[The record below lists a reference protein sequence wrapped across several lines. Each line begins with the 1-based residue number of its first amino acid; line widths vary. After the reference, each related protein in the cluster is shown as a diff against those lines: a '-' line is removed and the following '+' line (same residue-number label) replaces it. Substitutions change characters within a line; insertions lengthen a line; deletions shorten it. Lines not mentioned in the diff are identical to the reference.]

1 MNQKKKLSTKL
12 IILIPV
18 FILGIFSIIS
28 NVMSVSNIRN
38 VNRSAVQISEV
49 SLKNVSGL
57 AEIQKQTQD
66 IHNLGLSHIIAVDL
80 DSMIQLVEKIRSQE
94 DALEKDLESY
104 KIYVTPDTKKEYN
117 DIKKNYEELKYECAN
132 VMAFSA
138 AGKSEDAYELA
149 NGKISKCADAIES
162 DIESIKKIVNQ
173 DANAQRQKLTSA
185 YHSSIGTS
193 IVTILISIAALFS
206 AMVAVLRWVIY
217 PLANTNREM
226 NEIISEIDNRQGDL
240 TRRVTITN
248 NKEVASVGGGIN
260 AFMAKLQEIF
270 RMISSNSRDL
280 EGVVNEVRESVQTSN
295 GSVSDLSALTE
306 ELSATM
312 QDISDNASRIN
323 ENTESVAG
331 EVKSIAEKTIEINQ
345 YTKEMKEHAEAM
357 EHAARENM
365 DTTGAKVNDI
375 VSVLSQAIE
384 DSNSVNQVDNLT
396 NDILNIASQTNLLA
410 LNASI
415 EAARAGDAGKGFAV
429 VASEISQLAAASQ
442 EAANNIQSIN
452 AIVIT
457 AVHNLADNANGL
469 VEYMNEKILPEF
481 QKFVESGGAYHD
493 KATFIEGVMADFEAK
508 TDSLQNSMDEIANS
522 VNTIS
527 HAIEEG
533 VSGVV
538 SAADSTQVLVSD
550 MDKISKKMDENFA
563 IAEGLKKETSVLQ
576 SFKHVEEK
584 NYANFG
590 KTIDKSGYFV
600 KIIDSAIKITLQLM
614 HNIATGGRLGKN
626 V

>member
-550 MDKISKKMDENFA
+550 MDKIYKKMDENFA
-563 IAEGLKKETSVLQ
+563 IAEGLKKETSVFTKL
-576 SFKHVEEK
+576 
-584 NYANFG
+584 
-590 KTIDKSGYFV
+590 
-600 KIIDSAIKITLQLM
+600 
-614 HNIATGGRLGKN
+614 
-626 V
+626 

>member
-18 FILGIFSIIS
+18 FILGIFSVIS

-57 AEIQKQTQD
+57 AEIQRQTQD

-104 KIYVTPDTKKEYN
+104 KTYVTPDTQKEYN
-117 DIKKNYEELKYECAN
+117 DIKKKYEELKYECAN

-138 AGKSEDAYELA
+138 AGKKEDAYELA

-493 KATFIEGVMADFEAK
+493 KATFIESVMADFEAK

-563 IAEGLKKETSVLQ
+563 IAEGLKKETSVFTKL
-576 SFKHVEEK
+576 
-584 NYANFG
+584 
-590 KTIDKSGYFV
+590 
-600 KIIDSAIKITLQLM
+600 
-614 HNIATGGRLGKN
+614 
-626 V
+626 

>member
-38 VNRSAVQISEV
+38 VNRRAVQISEV
-49 SLKNVSGL
+49 SLKNVSSL
-57 AEIQKQTQD
+57 AEIQRQTQD

-226 NEIISEIDNRQGDL
+226 NEIISGIDNRQGDL

-493 KATFIEGVMADFEAK
+493 KATFIESVMADFEAK

-563 IAEGLKKETSVLQ
+563 IAEGLKKETSVFTKL
-576 SFKHVEEK
+576 
-584 NYANFG
+584 
-590 KTIDKSGYFV
+590 
-600 KIIDSAIKITLQLM
+600 
-614 HNIATGGRLGKN
+614 
-626 V
+626 

>member
-104 KIYVTPDTKKEYN
+104 KTYVTPDTQKEYN

-173 DANAQRQKLTSA
+173 DADAQRQKLTSA

-206 AMVAVLRWVIY
+206 AMVAVLRWVIH
-217 PLANTNREM
+217 PLANTSREM

-493 KATFIEGVMADFEAK
+493 KATFIESVMADFEAK

-563 IAEGLKKETSVLQ
+563 IAEGLKKETSVFTKL
-576 SFKHVEEK
+576 
-584 NYANFG
+584 
-590 KTIDKSGYFV
+590 
-600 KIIDSAIKITLQLM
+600 
-614 HNIATGGRLGKN
+614 
-626 V
+626 

>member
-57 AEIQKQTQD
+57 AEIQRQTQD

-104 KIYVTPDTKKEYN
+104 KTYVTPDTQKEYN

-226 NEIISEIDNRQGDL
+226 NEIISGIDNQQGDL

-415 EAARAGDAGKGFAV
+415 EAARAGDTGKGFAV

-493 KATFIEGVMADFEAK
+493 KATFIESVMADFEAK

-563 IAEGLKKETSVLQ
+563 IAEGLKKETSVFTKL
-576 SFKHVEEK
+576 
-584 NYANFG
+584 
-590 KTIDKSGYFV
+590 
-600 KIIDSAIKITLQLM
+600 
-614 HNIATGGRLGKN
+614 
-626 V
+626 

>member
-49 SLKNVSGL
+49 SLKNVSSL
-57 AEIQKQTQD
+57 AEIQRQTQD
-66 IHNLGLSHIIAVDL
+66 MHNLGLSHIIAVDL
-80 DSMIQLVEKIRSQE
+80 DSMIRLVEKIRSQE

-173 DANAQRQKLTSA
+173 DADAQRQKLTSA

-206 AMVAVLRWVIY
+206 AMVAVLRWVIH
-217 PLANTNREM
+217 PLANTNREI

-493 KATFIEGVMADFEAK
+493 KATFIESVMADFEAK

-563 IAEGLKKETSVLQ
+563 IAEGLKKETSVFTKL
-576 SFKHVEEK
+576 
-584 NYANFG
+584 
-590 KTIDKSGYFV
+590 
-600 KIIDSAIKITLQLM
+600 
-614 HNIATGGRLGKN
+614 
-626 V
+626 

>member
-533 VSGVV
+533 ASGVV

-563 IAEGLKKETSVLQ
+563 IAEGLKKETSVFTKL
-576 SFKHVEEK
+576 
-584 NYANFG
+584 
-590 KTIDKSGYFV
+590 
-600 KIIDSAIKITLQLM
+600 
-614 HNIATGGRLGKN
+614 
-626 V
+626 

>member
-193 IVTILISIAALFS
+193 VVTILISIAALFS

-217 PLANTNREM
+217 PLTNTNREI
-226 NEIISEIDNRQGDL
+226 NEIISGIDNRQGDL

-563 IAEGLKKETSVLQ
+563 IAEGLKKETSVFTKL
-576 SFKHVEEK
+576 
-584 NYANFG
+584 
-590 KTIDKSGYFV
+590 
-600 KIIDSAIKITLQLM
+600 
-614 HNIATGGRLGKN
+614 
-626 V
+626 

>member
-104 KIYVTPDTKKEYN
+104 KIYVTP

-563 IAEGLKKETSVLQ
+563 IAEGLKKETSVFTKL
-576 SFKHVEEK
+576 
-584 NYANFG
+584 
-590 KTIDKSGYFV
+590 
-600 KIIDSAIKITLQLM
+600 
-614 HNIATGGRLGKN
+614 
-626 V
+626 

>member
-206 AMVAVLRWVIY
+206 AMVAVLRWVIH
-217 PLANTNREM
+217 PLANTNREI
-226 NEIISEIDNRQGDL
+226 NEIISGIDNRQGDL

-493 KATFIEGVMADFEAK
+493 KATFIESVMADFEAK

-563 IAEGLKKETSVLQ
+563 IAEGLKKETSVFTKL
-576 SFKHVEEK
+576 
-584 NYANFG
+584 
-590 KTIDKSGYFV
+590 
-600 KIIDSAIKITLQLM
+600 
-614 HNIATGGRLGKN
+614 
-626 V
+626 

>member
-28 NVMSVSNIRN
+28 NVMSVSNIKN

-49 SLKNVSGL
+49 SLKNVSSL
-57 AEIQKQTQD
+57 AEIQRQTQD

-104 KIYVTPDTKKEYN
+104 KTYVTPDTQKEYN
-117 DIKKNYEELKYECAN
+117 DIKKKYEELKYECAN

-138 AGKSEDAYELA
+138 AGKKEDAYELA

-217 PLANTNREM
+217 PLANTNREI
-226 NEIISEIDNRQGDL
+226 NEIISGIDNQQGDL

-493 KATFIEGVMADFEAK
+493 KATFIESVMADFEAK

-563 IAEGLKKETSVLQ
+563 IAEGLKKETSV
-576 SFKHVEEK
+576 FKK
-584 NYANFG
+584 
-590 KTIDKSGYFV
+590 
-600 KIIDSAIKITLQLM
+600 L
-614 HNIATGGRLGKN
+614 
-626 V
+626 

>member
-18 FILGIFSIIS
+18 FILGIFSVIS
-28 NVMSVSNIRN
+28 NVMSVSNIKN

-57 AEIQKQTQD
+57 AEIQRQTQD

-80 DSMIQLVEKIRSQE
+80 DSMIKLVEKIRSQE
-94 DALEKDLESY
+94 DVLEKDLESY
-104 KIYVTPDTKKEYN
+104 KAYVTPDTKKEYN
-117 DIKKNYEELKYECAN
+117 DIQKNYEELKYECAN

-173 DANAQRQKLTSA
+173 DADAQRQKLTSA
-185 YHSSIGTS
+185 YHSSIVTS
-193 IVTILISIAALFS
+193 VVTILISIAALFS

-217 PLANTNREM
+217 PLTNTNREI
-226 NEIISEIDNRQGDL
+226 NEIISGIDNRQGDL

-260 AFMAKLQEIF
+260 SFMAKLQEIF

-493 KATFIEGVMADFEAK
+493 KATFIEGVIADFEAK

-563 IAEGLKKETSVLQ
+563 IAEGLKKETSVFTKL
-576 SFKHVEEK
+576 
-584 NYANFG
+584 
-590 KTIDKSGYFV
+590 
-600 KIIDSAIKITLQLM
+600 
-614 HNIATGGRLGKN
+614 
-626 V
+626 

>member
-28 NVMSVSNIRN
+28 NVMSVFNIKN

-49 SLKNVSGL
+49 SLKNVSSL
-57 AEIQKQTQD
+57 AEIQRQTQD
-66 IHNLGLSHIIAVDL
+66 MHNLGLSHIIAVDL

-104 KIYVTPDTKKEYN
+104 KTYVTPDTQKEYN

-138 AGKSEDAYELA
+138 AGKKEDAYELA

-365 DTTGAKVNDI
+365 DTTGEKVNDI

-563 IAEGLKKETSVLQ
+563 IAEGLKKETSVFTKL
-576 SFKHVEEK
+576 
-584 NYANFG
+584 
-590 KTIDKSGYFV
+590 
-600 KIIDSAIKITLQLM
+600 
-614 HNIATGGRLGKN
+614 
-626 V
+626 

>member
-57 AEIQKQTQD
+57 AEIQRQTQD

-104 KIYVTPDTKKEYN
+104 KTYVTPDTQKEYN
-117 DIKKNYEELKYECAN
+117 DIKKKYEELKYECAN

-138 AGKSEDAYELA
+138 AGKKEDAYELA

-162 DIESIKKIVNQ
+162 DIESIKNIVNQ

-226 NEIISEIDNRQGDL
+226 NEIISGIDNQQGDL

-270 RMISSNSRDL
+270 RMISSNSREL

-452 AIVIT
+452 AIVIS

-493 KATFIEGVMADFEAK
+493 KATFIESVMADFEAK

-563 IAEGLKKETSVLQ
+563 IAEGLKKETSVFTKL
-576 SFKHVEEK
+576 
-584 NYANFG
+584 
-590 KTIDKSGYFV
+590 
-600 KIIDSAIKITLQLM
+600 
-614 HNIATGGRLGKN
+614 
-626 V
+626 

>member
-28 NVMSVSNIRN
+28 NVMSVSNIKN

-49 SLKNVSGL
+49 SLKNVSSL
-57 AEIQKQTQD
+57 AEIQRQTQD

-104 KIYVTPDTKKEYN
+104 KAYVTPDTQKEYN
-117 DIKKNYEELKYECAN
+117 DIKKKYEELKYECAN

-138 AGKSEDAYELA
+138 AGKKEDAYELA

-217 PLANTNREM
+217 PLANTNREI
-226 NEIISEIDNRQGDL
+226 NEIISGIDNQQGDL

-415 EAARAGDAGKGFAV
+415 EAARAGDAGNGFAV

-493 KATFIEGVMADFEAK
+493 KATFIESVMADFEAK

-563 IAEGLKKETSVLQ
+563 IAEGLKKETSVFTKL
-576 SFKHVEEK
+576 
-584 NYANFG
+584 
-590 KTIDKSGYFV
+590 
-600 KIIDSAIKITLQLM
+600 
-614 HNIATGGRLGKN
+614 
-626 V
+626 

>member
-396 NDILNIASQTNLLA
+396 NDILNIAGQTNLLA

-493 KATFIEGVMADFEAK
+493 KATFIESVMADFEAK

-563 IAEGLKKETSVLQ
+563 IAEGLKKETSVFTKL
-576 SFKHVEEK
+576 
-584 NYANFG
+584 
-590 KTIDKSGYFV
+590 
-600 KIIDSAIKITLQLM
+600 
-614 HNIATGGRLGKN
+614 
-626 V
+626 

>member
-28 NVMSVSNIRN
+28 NVMSVFNIKN

-49 SLKNVSGL
+49 SLKNVSSL

-94 DALEKDLESY
+94 EALEKDLESY
-104 KIYVTPDTKKEYN
+104 KAYVTPDTQKEYN

-138 AGKSEDAYELA
+138 AGKKEDAYELA
-149 NGKISKCADAIES
+149 NGKISKSADAIES

-173 DANAQRQKLTSA
+173 DADAQRQKLTSA

-206 AMVAVLRWVIY
+206 AMVAVLRWVIH
-217 PLANTNREM
+217 PLANTNREI
-226 NEIISEIDNRQGDL
+226 NEIISGIDNRQGDL

-270 RMISSNSRDL
+270 RMISSNSREL

-493 KATFIEGVMADFEAK
+493 KATFIESVMADFEAK

-563 IAEGLKKETSVLQ
+563 IAEGLKKETSVFTKL
-576 SFKHVEEK
+576 
-584 NYANFG
+584 
-590 KTIDKSGYFV
+590 
-600 KIIDSAIKITLQLM
+600 
-614 HNIATGGRLGKN
+614 
-626 V
+626 

>member
-1 MNQKKKLSTKL
+1 MNQKKKLSTKF

-28 NVMSVSNIRN
+28 NVMSVSNIKN

-57 AEIQKQTQD
+57 AEIQRQTQD

-138 AGKSEDAYELA
+138 AGKKEDAYELA

-193 IVTILISIAALFS
+193 VVTILISIAALFS

-563 IAEGLKKETSVLQ
+563 IAEGLKKETSVFTKL
-576 SFKHVEEK
+576 
-584 NYANFG
+584 
-590 KTIDKSGYFV
+590 
-600 KIIDSAIKITLQLM
+600 
-614 HNIATGGRLGKN
+614 
-626 V
+626 

>member
-18 FILGIFSIIS
+18 FILGIFSVIS

-57 AEIQKQTQD
+57 AEIQRQTQNM
-66 IHNLGLSHIIAVDL
+66 HNLGLSHIIAVDL

-104 KIYVTPDTKKEYN
+104 KTYVTPDTQKEYN

-138 AGKSEDAYELA
+138 AGKKEDAYELA

-162 DIESIKKIVNQ
+162 DIESIKKNVNQ

-493 KATFIEGVMADFEAK
+493 KATFIESVMADFEAK

-563 IAEGLKKETSVLQ
+563 IAEGLKKETSVFTKL
-576 SFKHVEEK
+576 
-584 NYANFG
+584 
-590 KTIDKSGYFV
+590 
-600 KIIDSAIKITLQLM
+600 
-614 HNIATGGRLGKN
+614 
-626 V
+626 

>member
-452 AIVIT
+452 GIVIT

-563 IAEGLKKETSVLQ
+563 IAEGLKKETSVFTKL
-576 SFKHVEEK
+576 
-584 NYANFG
+584 
-590 KTIDKSGYFV
+590 
-600 KIIDSAIKITLQLM
+600 
-614 HNIATGGRLGKN
+614 
-626 V
+626 

>member
-28 NVMSVSNIRN
+28 NVMSVSNIKN

-49 SLKNVSGL
+49 SLKNVSSL
-57 AEIQKQTQD
+57 AEIQRQTQD
-66 IHNLGLSHIIAVDL
+66 MHNLGLSHIIAVDL

-173 DANAQRQKLTSA
+173 DADAQRQKLTSA

-563 IAEGLKKETSVLQ
+563 IAEGLKKETSVFTKL
-576 SFKHVEEK
+576 
-584 NYANFG
+584 
-590 KTIDKSGYFV
+590 
-600 KIIDSAIKITLQLM
+600 
-614 HNIATGGRLGKN
+614 
-626 V
+626 

>member
-57 AEIQKQTQD
+57 AEIQRQMQD

-226 NEIISEIDNRQGDL
+226 NEIISGIDNQQGDL

-563 IAEGLKKETSVLQ
+563 IAEGLKKETSVFTKL
-576 SFKHVEEK
+576 
-584 NYANFG
+584 
-590 KTIDKSGYFV
+590 
-600 KIIDSAIKITLQLM
+600 
-614 HNIATGGRLGKN
+614 
-626 V
+626 